1 MPINPQR
8 LNKTLSQSEVVHGIK
23 PLTASIEATKEVVQS
38 YVMGKWVMALNAAM
52 AAVPEPEKAK
62 DSAAD
67 VARIV
72 SSVFNNYSG
81 LTTLNERLKSRYE
94 TDDKYHREQFIRD
107 INRAVGV
114 NVKDL
119 LNERG
124 SAAVIKTR
132 LVESMDLIKT
142 LDRDLVKRLTSEVWA
157 GIQRGDDALSIKRFI
172 LEEKSGYP
180 RWRADLIARD
190 QTNKLFSQLT
200 EERQTDIGVETYI
213 WEITDDGAVRDTHYE
228 RKDKEYRWD
237 SDDIKPGE
245 EIQCRCVAGM
255 NTAIIKRALGI
266 DFGRTPGETLARRE
280 SPPVNPSPGEILR
293 GRSGAV

>member
-1 MPINPQR
+1 
-8 LNKTLSQSEVVHGIK
+8 
-23 PLTASIEATKEVVQS
+23 
-38 YVMGKWVMALNAAM
+38 MGKWVTALNAAM

-114 NVKDL
+114 NVESTP

-142 LDRDLVKRLTSEVWA
+142 LNRDLVKRLTSEVWA

-180 RWRADLIARD
+180 RWRADLIAG
-190 QTNKLFSQLT
+190 T
-200 EERQTDIGVETYI
+200 RQTSCSHSSPRSVKPTSGSRRISGKSPMTAPFGI
-213 WEITDDGAVRDTHYE
+213 PTMSARIKSIDGT
-228 RKDKEYRWD
+228 
-237 SDDIKPGE
+237 
-245 EIQCRCVAGM
+245 
-255 NTAIIKRALGI
+255 
-266 DFGRTPGETLARRE
+266 RTT
-280 SPPVNPSPGEILR
+280 
-293 GRSGAV
+293 